1 MSRLSK
7 STAQTRERIRDSL
20 ASMTPRDRLLLLGTF
35 FFVFC
40 LGVGFGM
47 YSLRSSLKEMQNSIA
62 QTKNN
67 IQEIQSQGA
76 QLEAIRPEQS
86 ALEEKIEKQKST
98 DLSAF
103 LSKSSQKAN
112 IKDRILD
119 RVKEKTSS
127 NLGLLTQ
134 KSYSV
139 PLRELSLADFSS
151 FLFEIETAEYPFE
164 IQNCSI
170 RTRKRGEEKKL
181 RVELDIVTYHLNTT
195 SSPESEQ

>member
-20 ASMTPRDRLLLLGTF
+20 ASMTPRDRILLLGTF

-40 LGVGFGM
+40 LVTGFGFF
-47 YSLRSSLKEMQNSIA
+47 SLRKSLNEMEQSIT

-67 IQEIQSQGA
+67 TQELQRQGA
-76 QLEAIRPEQS
+76 QLAEIREEQS

-112 IKDRILD
+112 IKERVLD
-119 RVKEKTSS
+119 RVKEKTSQ

-134 KSYSV
+134 KSYDV

-151 FLFEIETAEYPFE
+151 FLYEIETADYPFE

-170 RTRKRGEEKKL
+170 RTRRRGEEKKL

-195 SSPESEQ
+195 STSESEQ